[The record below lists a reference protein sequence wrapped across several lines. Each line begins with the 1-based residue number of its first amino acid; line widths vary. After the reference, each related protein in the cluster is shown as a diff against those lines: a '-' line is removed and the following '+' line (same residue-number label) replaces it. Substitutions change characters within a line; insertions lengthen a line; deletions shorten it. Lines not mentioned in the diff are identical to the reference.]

1 MEICDIS
8 IFYFKRKYNMYDK
21 QEVISL
27 DEWID
32 ITHDVAQALYDA
44 GMDEKHRFKVLAILE
59 SQNEKFIKFSNE
71 SKEILKRAS
80 HTDAT
85 HIGQRFNAS
94 FYVALEGR
102 DFWFDTK
109 KRQWKLCEWVETCL
123 DDTEL
128 YLKIKFE

>member
-1 MEICDIS
+1 
-8 IFYFKRKYNMYDK
+8 MYDK

-27 DEWID
+27 DEWMD

-59 SQNEKFIKFSNE
+59 SQNEQFIKFSDE
-71 SKEILKRAS
+71 SKEILKRAF

-94 FYVALEGR
+94 FYVSLDGR
-102 DFWFDTK
+102 DFWFDQK
-109 KRQWKLCEWVETCL
+109 SRQWKLCEWPGTDL
-123 DDTEL
+123 DNTEQ